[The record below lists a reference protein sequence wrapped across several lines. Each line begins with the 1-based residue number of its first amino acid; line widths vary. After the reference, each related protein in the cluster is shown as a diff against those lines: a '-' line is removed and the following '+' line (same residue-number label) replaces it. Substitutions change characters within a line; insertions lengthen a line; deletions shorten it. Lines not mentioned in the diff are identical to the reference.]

1 MTLPFLSHADSSSV
15 VFTDRA
21 HNGGDSQEQEFAVQ
35 EDHGGNASVLLSLAI
50 RVNAAK
56 IHKRA
61 AIFASHL
68 LADTFLLHLVS
79 LQGQA
84 AL

>member
-1 MTLPFLSHADSSSV
+1 M
-15 VFTDRA
+15 
-21 HNGGDSQEQEFAVQ
+21 
-35 EDHGGNASVLLSLAI
+35 LLSLAMW
-50 RVNAAK
+50 VNAAK
-56 IHKRA
+56 IHMHA

-79 LQGQA
+79 LLGQA